1 MTLGTYRA
9 RSAYELKPRRGI
21 NKYTPEDF
29 TQRGKRTVGTSRM
42 AALDDYV
49 DDVEEPEPELERV
62 PLPRKVK
69 KISVKRGEDPA
80 SVESTSHLSFFIM
93 LNFECDLLCR

>member
-1 MTLGTYRA
+1 MTLGTYQA
-9 RSAYELKPRRGI
+9 RSAYELKPRKGI

-42 AALDDYV
+42 AALDDYLDDDV
-49 DDVEEPEPELERV
+49 DDVEEPEPEPERV

-69 KISVKRGEDPA
+69 KISVKRGGG
-80 SVESTSHLSFFIM
+80 SSKRGKH
-93 LNFECDLLCR
+93 

>member
-42 AALDDYV
+42 AALDDYLDDDV
-49 DDVEEPEPELERV
+49 DDVEEPEPEPKPARV

-69 KISVKRGEDPA
+69 KVGVKRGEEPTSA
-80 SVESTSHLSFFIM
+80 QGTSHRPLFVM
-93 LNFECDLLCR
+93 VALC

>member
-1 MTLGTYRA
+1 MTLGTYQA

-29 TQRGKRTVGTSRM
+29 TQRGQRGKRTVGTSRM

-49 DDVEEPEPELERV
+49 DDVEEPEPEPERV

-69 KISVKRGEDPA
+69 KISVKRGGGA
-80 SVESTSHLSFFIM
+80 SKRGKH
-93 LNFECDLLCR
+93 